1 MPLTFGSAEA
11 DGVHAVPSML
21 LTKLQPFTN
30 SPVKI
35 SEAKQLEVGR
45 QRSECRRG
53 QLILG
58 ARRTNPRS
66 GGITYRKS
74 RD

>member
-1 MPLTFGSAEA
+1 MRKAKLLVEGRRISFGVPLTFGSAEA

-35 SEAKQLEVGR
+35 SEVEQLEVG
-45 QRSECRRG
+45 
-53 QLILG
+53 
-58 ARRTNPRS
+58 T
-66 GGITYRKS
+66 
-74 RD
+74 

>member
-30 SPVKI
+30 SLVKI

-45 QRSECRRG
+45 QEVSVEG
-53 QLILG
+53 V
-58 ARRTNPRS
+58 N
-66 GGITYRKS
+66 
-74 RD
+74 